1 MIERD
6 FEALLHPIIDPRVE
20 KPESLMIRA
29 LPGGTDRDVTVLIVA
44 EDDDTAR
51 LIGKKGAVANALR
64 AIVGIAGKADDSD
77 QRIHLKFESFEDEK
91 SKEEKEDDGN

>member
-6 FEALLHPIIDPRVE
+6 FEALLHPIIDPLVE

-91 SKEEKEDDGN
+91 SNEEKEDDGN